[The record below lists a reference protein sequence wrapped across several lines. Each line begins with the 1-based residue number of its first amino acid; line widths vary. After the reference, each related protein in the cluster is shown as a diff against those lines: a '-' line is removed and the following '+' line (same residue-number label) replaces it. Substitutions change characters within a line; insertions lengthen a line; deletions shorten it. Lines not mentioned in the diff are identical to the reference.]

1 MAIFGK
7 RKRGLEFEARE
18 AELLQEIERL
28 KSLACPEQ
36 KELDAIK
43 SSIKQAQIDLKTE
56 NENYV
61 SLLKQEAE
69 LRIQIDEQKRIEQEQ
84 SITIS
89 NQYHEITRNELEI
102 EFQSY
107 GIYKPTYEFA
117 NSDLYKDQ
125 LKLVREEQKKI
136 ASNGTA
142 CVGATDWTIN
152 GDRTK
157 GRKMVKDM
165 QKLLLRAFNTEC
177 DSIISKVRVSNY
189 DRCVSRMEK
198 ARDTISKCASSMSI
212 QIDDLYLNLKKRE
225 LALALDY
232 AQEKEKEKE
241 RLKEL
246 RAQQREEAKAQ
257 KEIEEARKKLEK
269 EQMHY
274 QNALST
280 LSAQIQND
288 PQNPDLI
295 AKKEELE
302 AQIADT
308 QKAIENVDYR
318 EANKR
323 AGYVYVISNIG
334 AFGED
339 IYKIGMTRR
348 LDPMDRVNELGDASV
363 PFNFDVHALIFTE
376 DAPGLETALHNAFED
391 RKVNKINPRR
401 EFFHV
406 TLDEIKKV
414 VRENF
419 DKTVE
424 WVDVPEAEQYRQ
436 SALLV

>member
-232 AQEKEKEKE
+232 AQEKEKEK
-241 RLKEL
+241 
-246 RAQQREEAKAQ
+246 A
-257 KEIEEARKKLEK
+257 
-269 EQMHY
+269 
-274 QNALST
+274 
-280 LSAQIQND
+280 
-288 PQNPDLI
+288 
-295 AKKEELE
+295 
-302 AQIADT
+302 
-308 QKAIENVDYR
+308 
-318 EANKR
+318 
-323 AGYVYVISNIG
+323 
-334 AFGED
+334 
-339 IYKIGMTRR
+339 
-348 LDPMDRVNELGDASV
+348 
-363 PFNFDVHALIFTE
+363 
-376 DAPGLETALHNAFED
+376 
-391 RKVNKINPRR
+391 
-401 EFFHV
+401 
-406 TLDEIKKV
+406 
-414 VRENF
+414 
-419 DKTVE
+419 
-424 WVDVPEAEQYRQ
+424 
-436 SALLV
+436 

>member
-1 MAIFGK
+1 
-7 RKRGLEFEARE
+7 
-18 AELLQEIERL
+18 
-28 KSLACPEQ
+28 
-36 KELDAIK
+36 
-43 SSIKQAQIDLKTE
+43 
-56 NENYV
+56 
-61 SLLKQEAE
+61 
-69 LRIQIDEQKRIEQEQ
+69 
-84 SITIS
+84 
-89 NQYHEITRNELEI
+89 
-102 EFQSY
+102 
-107 GIYKPTYEFA
+107 
-117 NSDLYKDQ
+117 
-125 LKLVREEQKKI
+125 
-136 ASNGTA
+136 
-142 CVGATDWTIN
+142 
-152 GDRTK
+152 
-157 GRKMVKDM
+157 MVKDM